1 MYPRLCG
8 STLLETIDTFI
19 LLYYFGWWQFCLEVT
34 LPPWKVASSLPLSHY
49 CHTSVC
55 FLFCCCR
62 SGWSSYKKLWN
73 PWIFKEKKKI
83 CVLIFKSFLS
93 KSWIHTELFGNFLC
107 CYCAATKWNWPA
119 AVTLFFATVPMLR
132 IRSLL
137 SCRFGQGQESRCPA
151 PLQTAP
157 SVPLP
162 WHWPWE
168 SRREQRGKGQ
178 HTTQA
183 WHSF

>member
-19 LLYYFGWWQFCLEVT
+19 LLYYFRWWQFCLEVT

-55 FLFCCCR
+55 FCFVVVVLGGAVIR
-62 SGWSSYKKLWN
+62 NSETLGYLKR
-73 PWIFKEKKKI
+73 KKI
-83 CVLIFKSFLS
+83 CVLIFKFFLS

-157 SVPLP
+157 SVLLP

-168 SRREQRGKGQ
+168 SRREQRRKGQ

-183 WHSF
+183 WCSF